1 MDDRFLE
8 ELTEDLDHMRM
19 LLERCVGKLRARI
32 CGGNAPVNVGR
43 QDIRAEIERQR
54 QLIMDKAN
62 QARAQIMQAANTK
75 VTPLVIEEKG
85 DKK

>member
-8 ELTEDLDHMRM
+8 ELTEDLDHMRI
-19 LLERCVGKLRARI
+19 LLERCVGKLRSRMRS
-32 CGGNAPVNVGR
+32 GNTPVNIGH

-54 QLIMDKAN
+54 QLIMAQAN

-75 VTPLVIEEKG
+75 VKPPIIEKG